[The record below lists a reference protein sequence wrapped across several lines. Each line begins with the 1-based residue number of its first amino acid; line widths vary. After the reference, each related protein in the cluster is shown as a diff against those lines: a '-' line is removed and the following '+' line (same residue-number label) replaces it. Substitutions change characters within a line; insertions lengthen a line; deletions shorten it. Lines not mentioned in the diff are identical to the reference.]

1 MEDVRRELRKKKAL
15 LQFEI
20 RTFMEL
26 SDPEESRKSAAK
38 IKELATDIV
47 NLRKELKGAKELRR
61 EFKRKRR

>member
-1 MEDVRRELRKKKAL
+1 MDDVRHELRKKQAL

-20 RTFMEL
+20 KTFML
-26 SDPEESRKSAAK
+26 LTDPEESRKSSAK

-61 EFKRKRR
+61 EFRRKRR

>member
-1 MEDVRRELRKKKAL
+1 MKDVEHELRKAQAR

-20 RTFMEL
+20 RTFMGL
-26 SDPEESRKSAAK
+26 TDPEESRKSCAK

>member
-1 MEDVRRELRKKKAL
+1 MNDVTHELRKKQAL

-20 RTFMEL
+20 KTFMGL
-26 SDPEESRKSAAK
+26 KDPEESRKSSAK

-47 NLRKELKGAKELRR
+47 NLRKELKGQKELRR

>member
-26 SDPEESRKSAAK
+26 RDPEESRKSAAK

-61 EFKRKRR
+61 EFRRKRR

>member
-1 MEDVRRELRKKKAL
+1 MEDVRHELRKKKAL

-26 SDPEESRKSAAK
+26 SDPEANRKSAAK

-47 NLRKELKGAKELRR
+47 NLRKELKGQKELRR
-61 EFKRKRR
+61 EFRRKRR

>member
-1 MEDVRRELRKKKAL
+1 MNIVKELRKKKAL

-26 SDPEESRKSAAK
+26 NDPEESRKSSAK
-38 IKELATDIV
+38 IKELATDIT

>member
-1 MEDVRRELRKKKAL
+1 MEEIRKELRKKQAL

-20 RTFMEL
+20 KTFMGL
-26 SDPEESRKSAAK
+26 KDPEESRKSAAK

-47 NLRKELKGAKELRR
+47 NLRKELKGKKELRR

>member
-1 MEDVRRELRKKKAL
+1 MEDVRHELRKKKAL

-20 RTFMEL
+20 GTFMGL
-26 SDPEESRKSAAK
+26 TDPEESRKSSAK

-47 NLRKELKGAKELRR
+47 NLRKELKGQKELRR